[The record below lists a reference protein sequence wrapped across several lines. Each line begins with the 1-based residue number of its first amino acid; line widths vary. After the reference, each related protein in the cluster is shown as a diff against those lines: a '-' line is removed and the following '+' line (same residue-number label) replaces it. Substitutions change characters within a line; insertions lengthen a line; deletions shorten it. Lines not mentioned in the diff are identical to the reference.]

1 MEKESKIFTMEEKD
15 KKIRAEYADLVKMFD
30 DMDDE
35 TKKQGRR
42 LCTEA
47 AFLRIMLSE
56 LKEIIIRDGYTER
69 YQNGA
74 NQYGY
79 KKSAA
84 CDQYDKAVSSYIKIM
99 GAISRLLPKNDD
111 AREDAS
117 EIMKFINAGR
127 S

>member
-1 MEKESKIFTMEEKD
+1 MEKESKIFTIEEKD

-30 DMDDE
+30 DMDEE

-47 AFLRIMLSE
+47 AFLRVMLSE
-56 LKEIIIRDGYTER
+56 LKEIIIREGYAER

-79 KKSAA
+79 KKSVA

-99 GAISRLLPKNDD
+99 GAINRLLPKNDD
-111 AREDAS
+111 AREGAS
-117 EIMKFINAGR
+117 EIMEFINAGR
-127 S
+127 A

>member
-1 MEKESKIFTMEEKD
+1 MKEDKKIFTIEEKD
-15 KKIRAEYADLVKMFD
+15 KKIRAEYSDLVKLFD

-56 LKEIIIRDGYTER
+56 LKEIILRDGYTER

-74 NQYGY
+74 NQYGI

-99 GAISRLLPKNDD
+99 GAINRLLPKNDD
-111 AREDAS
+111 ARADAS
-117 EIMKFINAGR
+117 ELMEFINAGR
-127 S
+127 A